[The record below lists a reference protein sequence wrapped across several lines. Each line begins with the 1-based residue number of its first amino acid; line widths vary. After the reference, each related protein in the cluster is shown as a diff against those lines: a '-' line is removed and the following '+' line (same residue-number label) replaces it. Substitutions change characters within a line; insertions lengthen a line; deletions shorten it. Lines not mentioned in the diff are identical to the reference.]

1 MDANEV
7 IDFYTSVMV
16 VGTEKKPACRLDS
29 GIDSVKSHAAAT
41 RTLVGLQCSC
51 ANTGIL
57 IGRIDQL
64 PVITADLALLTA
76 LTQIVPMDIA
86 IPVGQELVFHILSS
100 TGTAAAT
107 VVAHCHTVR
116 A

>member
-1 MDANEV
+1 MDGNEL

-16 VGTEKKPACRLDS
+16 VDTEKKLASRLDS

-76 LTQIVPMDIA
+76 LTQVVPLDIA
-86 IPVGQELVFHILSS
+86 IPVGQELTFTVLSS
-100 TGTAAAT
+100 TGTAAAY
-107 VVAHCHTVR
+107 VVAHCNTVR